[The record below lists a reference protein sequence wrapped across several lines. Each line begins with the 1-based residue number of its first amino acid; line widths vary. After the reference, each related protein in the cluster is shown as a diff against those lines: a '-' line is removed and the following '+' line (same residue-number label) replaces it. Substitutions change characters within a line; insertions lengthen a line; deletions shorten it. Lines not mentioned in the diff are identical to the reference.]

1 LLLIAVDYGV
11 TSGQIVRPS
20 RCNDE
25 ALRRIMNIVEMPDRM
40 AENLVR
46 LMH

>member
-1 LLLIAVDYGV
+1 V

-25 ALRRIMNIVEMPDRM
+25 ALRRIMNIVVMPDRM

-46 LMH
+46 LIH